1 MNMHNAELI
10 RTELNRQHRHYAE
23 IRERLFGKPSK
34 AETTAKVTSDD
45 DQIAAG
51 MRTMIS
57 KLTKEVRFLRECL
70 RHSASADQRVKELE
84 LSLADAHARIL
95 AQAEM
100 LKVQEQPEADVDEE
114 NQPVAR
120 RPVRIIAEE
129 VLQDYPGITSEDVKG
144 IRRVRKLIKPRK
156 ACIRAVFEE
165 RKDLSSV
172 KIGKLFGGRDHST
185 ILHSIKTA
193 P

>member
-1 MNMHNAELI
+1 MNIHNTELI
-10 RTELNRQHRHYAE
+10 RQHRHYAE
-23 IRERLFGKPSK
+23 IRDRLTGKPSK
-34 AETTAKVTSDD
+34 PEPAAKVASDD

-70 RHSASADQRVKELE
+70 RHSASADQRVKDLE
-84 LSLADAHARIL
+84 LSLADAHASIL

-100 LKVQEQPEADVDEE
+100 LKVQEQSDVDLDDD
-114 NQPVAR
+114 NQPLMR
-120 RPVRIIAEE
+120 RPVRVIAEE
-129 VLQDYPGITSEDVKG
+129 VLQDYPGITWEDVKG

-172 KIGKLFGGRDHST
+172 KIGKIFGGRDHST
-185 ILHSIKTA
+185 ILHSIRTA

>member
-1 MNMHNAELI
+1 MNIHNPELI
-10 RTELNRQHRHYAE
+10 RQHRHYAE
-23 IRERLFGKPSK
+23 IRDRLAGKPNK
-34 AETTAKVTSDD
+34 TETPSARPSND
-45 DQIAAG
+45 DQIAEG
-51 MRTMIS
+51 MRVMIS
-57 KLTKEVRFLRECL
+57 KLTKEVRFLRNCL
-70 RHSASADQRVKELE
+70 RHASGADQRVKELE

-100 LKVQEQPEADVDEE
+100 LKVQEQSEIDLDDD
-114 NQPVAR
+114 NQPVVR

-129 VLQDYPGITSEDVKG
+129 VLRDYPGITWEDVKG
-144 IRRVRKLIKPRK
+144 IRRLRNLIKPRK

-172 KIGKLFGGRDHST
+172 KIGQIFGGRDHST
-185 ILHSIKTA
+185 ILHSIRTA